1 MEIDVEDIESLDP
14 PEEKEEPWCYTCHAF
29 TDYRRKWDTFNRAD
43 MDGGFYSEIVE
54 VPHCIKCDHS
64 MLLIS
69 TSRKLVWFVNFLAL
83 LTWAVGLLCVIILF
97 EFTFSSFTGLLIH
110 GCICYLL
117 SRLPKKSRL
126 TLSSWKKAKKENAV
140 RELLQKI

>member
-43 MDGGFYSEIVE
+43 LNGGSYPEIVE

-64 MLLIS
+64 MFLIS
-69 TSRKLVWFVNFLAL
+69 TSRKLVWSVNFLAL
-83 LTWAVGLLCVIILF
+83 LTWVVGLLCVIILF
-97 EFTFSSFTGLLIH
+97 EFTFGSCIGLLIH
-110 GCICYLL
+110 GSICYLL

-126 TLSSWKKAKKENAV
+126 TLTSWKKAKKENAV

>member
-54 VPHCIKCDHS
+54 VPHCINCEHS

-83 LTWAVGLLCVIILF
+83 LTWGVGLLCVIILF
-97 EFTFSSFTGLLIH
+97 EFSFSSFTGLLIH
-110 GCICYLL
+110 GCICYL
-117 SRLPKKSRL
+117 
-126 TLSSWKKAKKENAV
+126 
-140 RELLQKI
+140 

>member
-29 TDYRRKWDTFNRAD
+29 TDYQRKCDTFNRAD
-43 MDGGFYSEIVE
+43 MDGGFYSEIAE
-54 VPHCIKCDHS
+54 VPHCINCDHS

-69 TSRKLVWFVNFLAL
+69 TSKKLVWFVNFLAL
-83 LTWAVGLLCVIILF
+83 LTWGVGLLCVVILF
-97 EFTFSSFTGLLIH
+97 KFTFSSLTGLLLH

-117 SRLPKKSRL
+117 SRLPGKSRL
-126 TLSSWKKAKKENAV
+126 TLRSWKKAKKEDAV